1 MKDQTIIT
9 MYVPEKDKVGLIISD
24 MLGRKVIR
32 TERVLDRGY
41 HSFKFTPGGG
51 KIFFFTAYWQGTSS
65 SIKILHVAPLIEHFS
80 SIEYL
85 GSYKT
90 EPQLKSENGWY
101 GNGNGIDSHGF
112 TGLPGGYRCL
122 TGGLSRIGEFAYF
135 LSSTDSSSWGAFYRL
150 LFRNDAIVLRGINN
164 RYKSLCVHCVRN
176 GLLPV
181 VSCY

>member
-1 MKDQTIIT
+1 MGITEVSNEKVGLQIFQNYPNPVKDQTIIT

-24 MLGRKVIR
+24 M
-32 TERVLDRGY
+32 
-41 HSFKFTPGGG
+41 
-51 KIFFFTAYWQGTSS
+51 
-65 SIKILHVAPLIEHFS
+65 
-80 SIEYL
+80 L